1 MYIELAFSLIIFYF
15 VKHERQKCRNRLN
28 NHSYI
33 LNCFKKKYV
42 DADSYIH
49 FRHSNL
55 QATVKGQHVLC
66 TINRN
71 YRDKINSTGQNHRHS
86 F

>member
-1 MYIELAFSLIIFYF
+1 MQKQIEQSFLYIELL
-15 VKHERQKCRNRLN
+15 Q
-28 NHSYI
+28 
-33 LNCFKKKYV
+33 KKYV

-55 QATVKGQHVLC
+55 QATVKGQQVLC